1 MCSVLLA
8 NVIVMIA
15 IVSDVVLANSDT
27 HDIIGTAPIVGCL
40 FALLLPL
47 LLVCV
52 RCSLLLL

>member
-1 MCSVLLA
+1 MLLEI
-8 NVIVMIA
+8 VIVITA
-15 IVSDVVLANSDT
+15 IVSDGVLANSDT
-27 HDIIGTAPIVGCL
+27 HDIIGTAPMVGCL